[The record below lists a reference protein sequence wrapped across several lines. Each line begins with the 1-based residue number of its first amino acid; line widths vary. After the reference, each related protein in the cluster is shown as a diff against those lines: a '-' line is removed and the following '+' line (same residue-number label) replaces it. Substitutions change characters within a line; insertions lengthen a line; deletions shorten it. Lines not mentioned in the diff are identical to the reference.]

1 MEVNLKILSEDTII
15 LPKNTENDKPENNI
29 IEINKPENDEI
40 NITKSIIE
48 NIKHNGIYSN
58 SFIEND
64 YSYNLQKIKNDE
76 YKMEFDCSKKIKEE
90 IKDKINTCMK
100 KEQILN
106 SKKEEFKKM
115 QNDITID
122 EKLLEK
128 KLVSLIGPYKND
140 YDEIIIQISEKILDY
155 ENFNKEAHI
164 LKEKLIKYRS
174 SSILQLCFKIYWR
187 RIYSCII
194 YIGEKYIIFLYNEKI
209 FNLLCKIIR
218 TVIKK
223 IVDDTYEKILNK
235 ISDNKIFLKHKEDY
249 KKNIKI
255 YKDLS
260 YFSFILQN
268 FDKNKEKNIFTVDE
282 DLNLDFSENT
292 YDNIRRFNYHIL
304 KRTGLNISLE
314 LFKERINIDYIYAS
328 YLSKILLIYEKYKVF
343 LPVYKKGSFLYD

>member
-1 MEVNLKILSEDTII
+1 
-15 LPKNTENDKPENNI
+15 
-29 IEINKPENDEI
+29 
-40 NITKSIIE
+40 
-48 NIKHNGIYSN
+48 
-58 SFIEND
+58 
-64 YSYNLQKIKNDE
+64 
-76 YKMEFDCSKKIKEE
+76 
-90 IKDKINTCMK
+90 MK
-100 KEQILN
+100 KEQLLN
-106 SKKEEFKKM
+106 SKKEEFKKI

-128 KLVSLIGPYKND
+128 KLISLIGPYKTD
-140 YDEIIIQISEKILDY
+140 YDEIINQIADKILDY
-155 ENFNKEAHI
+155 DNFSKEANI

-174 SSILQLCFKIYWR
+174 SSILQLFFKIYWR
-187 RIYSCII
+187 RKYSCII
-194 YIGEKYIIFLYNEKI
+194 YIAEKYIIFLYNERI
-209 FNLLCKIIR
+209 FNILCKTIR
-218 TVIKK
+218 TIIKI

-249 KKNIKI
+249 MKKIQI

-268 FDKNKEKNIFTVDE
+268 FDHDKEKNIFTLDE
-282 DLNLDFSENT
+282 DYNLDFSENI

>member
-1 MEVNLKILSEDTII
+1 MEVDLKILSEDTII
-15 LPKNTENDKPENNI
+15 LPKITENNSENKN
-29 IEINKPENDEI
+29 IEINKSENNEI
-40 NITKSIIE
+40 NITKSILE
-48 NIKHNGIYSN
+48 NIKHNGIYLN
-58 SFIEND
+58 AFVEND
-64 YSYNLQKIKNDE
+64 YTYNLQKINNDE
-76 YKMEFDCSKKIKEE
+76 YKMELDCSDKIKEE
-90 IKDKINTCMK
+90 IKEKINTCMK
-100 KEQILN
+100 KEQLLN
-106 SKKEEFKKM
+106 SKKEEFKKI

-128 KLVSLIGPYKND
+128 KLISLIGPYKTD
-140 YDEIIIQISEKILDY
+140 YDEIINQIAEKILDY
-155 ENFNKEAHI
+155 DNFSKEANI

-174 SSILQLCFKIYWR
+174 SSILQLFYKIYWR
-187 RIYSCII
+187 RKYSCII
-194 YIGEKYIIFLYNEKI
+194 YIAEKYIIFLYNERI
-209 FNLLCKIIR
+209 FNILCKTIR
-218 TVIKK
+218 TIIKI

-249 KKNIKI
+249 MKKIQI

-268 FDKNKEKNIFTVDE
+268 FDHDKEKNIFTLDE
-282 DLNLDFSENT
+282 DYNLDFSENI

>member
-15 LPKNTENDKPENNI
+15 LPKINESDKLENKI
-29 IEINKPENDEI
+29 IETNKPEKDEK
-40 NITKSIIE
+40 NLTKSILE
-48 NIKHNGIYSN
+48 NIKNNGIYLN
-58 SFIEND
+58 SFIEYN
-64 YSYNLQKIKNDE
+64 YSYNLKKIKNDE
-76 YKMEFDCSKKIKEE
+76 YKMEFDCSNKIKEE
-90 IKDKINTCMK
+90 IKEKINTCMK

-115 QNDITID
+115 QNEITID

-140 YDEIIIQISEKILDY
+140 YDEIINQIAEKILDY

-174 SSILQLCFKIYWR
+174 SLILQLFFKIYWR

-194 YIGEKYIIFLYNEKI
+194 YIAEKYIIFLYNEKI

-218 TVIKK
+218 TVIKV
-223 IVDDTYEKILNK
+223 IVDDTYQKILNK
-235 ISDNKIFLKHKEDY
+235 ISDNKMFLKHKEDY
-249 KKNIKI
+249 MKKIQI

-260 YFSFILQN
+260 YFTFIFQS
-268 FDKNKEKNIFTVDE
+268 FDKDKEKNIFTIDE

>member
-1 MEVNLKILSEDTII
+1 MEVDLKILSEDTII
-15 LPKNTENDKPENNI
+15 LPKITENKSENKI
-29 IEINKPENDEI
+29 TEINKSENDEI
-40 NITKSIIE
+40 NIKQSIIE
-48 NIKHNGIYSN
+48 NIKHNGIYLN
-58 SFIEND
+58 AFIEND
-64 YSYNLQKIKNDE
+64 YTYNLQKINNDE
-76 YKMEFDCSKKIKEE
+76 YKMELNCSNKIKEE
-90 IKDKINTCMK
+90 IKEKINTCMK
-100 KEQILN
+100 KEQLLN
-106 SKKEEFKKM
+106 LKKEEFKKM

-128 KLVSLIGPYKND
+128 KLISLIGPYKTD
-140 YDEIIIQISEKILDY
+140 YDEIINQIAEKILDY
-155 ENFNKEAHI
+155 DNFSKEANI

-174 SSILQLCFKIYWR
+174 SSILQLFFKIYWGR
-187 RIYSCII
+187 KYSCII
-194 YIGEKYIIFLYNEKI
+194 YIAEKYIIFLYNERI
-209 FNLLCKIIR
+209 FNILCKTIR
-218 TVIKK
+218 TIIKI

-249 KKNIKI
+249 MKKIQI

-268 FDKNKEKNIFTVDE
+268 FDHDKEKNIFTLDE
-282 DLNLDFSENT
+282 DYNLDFSENI

>member
-1 MEVNLKILSEDTII
+1 MEVDLKILSEDTII
-15 LPKNTENDKPENNI
+15 LPKITENNSENKN
-29 IEINKPENDEI
+29 IEINKSENNEI
-40 NITKSIIE
+40 NITKSILE
-48 NIKHNGIYSN
+48 NIKHNGIYLN
-58 SFIEND
+58 AFVEND
-64 YSYNLQKIKNDE
+64 YTYNLQKINNDE
-76 YKMEFDCSKKIKEE
+76 YKMELDCSDKIKEE
-90 IKDKINTCMK
+90 IKEKINTCMK
-100 KEQILN
+100 KEQLLN
-106 SKKEEFKKM
+106 SKKEEFKKI

-128 KLVSLIGPYKND
+128 KLISLIGPYKTD
-140 YDEIIIQISEKILDY
+140 YDEISNQIAEKILDY
-155 ENFNKEAHI
+155 DNFSKEANI

-174 SSILQLCFKIYWR
+174 SSILQLFFKIYWGR
-187 RIYSCII
+187 KYSCII
-194 YIGEKYIIFLYNEKI
+194 YIAEKYIIFLYNERI
-209 FNLLCKIIR
+209 FNILCKTIR
-218 TVIKK
+218 TIIKI

-249 KKNIKI
+249 MKKIQI

-268 FDKNKEKNIFTVDE
+268 FDHDKEKNIFTLDE
-282 DLNLDFSENT
+282 DYNLDFSENI

>member
-1 MEVNLKILSEDTII
+1 MEVDLKILSEDTII
-15 LPKNTENDKPENNI
+15 LPKITENNSENKN
-29 IEINKPENDEI
+29 IEINKSENNEI
-40 NITKSIIE
+40 NITKSILE
-48 NIKHNGIYSN
+48 NIKHNGIYLN
-58 SFIEND
+58 AFVEND
-64 YSYNLQKIKNDE
+64 YTYNLQKINNDE
-76 YKMEFDCSKKIKEE
+76 YKMELNCSNKIKEE
-90 IKDKINTCMK
+90 IKEKINTCMK
-100 KEQILN
+100 KEQLLN
-106 SKKEEFKKM
+106 LKKEEFKKI

-128 KLVSLIGPYKND
+128 KLISLIGPYKTD
-140 YDEIIIQISEKILDY
+140 YDEIINQIAEKILDY
-155 ENFNKEAHI
+155 DNFSKEANI

-174 SSILQLCFKIYWR
+174 SSILQLFFKIYWGR
-187 RIYSCII
+187 KYSCII
-194 YIGEKYIIFLYNEKI
+194 YIAEKYIIFLYNERI
-209 FNLLCKIIR
+209 FNILCKTIR
-218 TVIKK
+218 TIIKI

-249 KKNIKI
+249 MKKIQI

-268 FDKNKEKNIFTVDE
+268 FDHDKEKNIFTLDE
-282 DLNLDFSENT
+282 DYNLDFSENI

>member
-1 MEVNLKILSEDTII
+1 MEVDLKILSEDTII
-15 LPKNTENDKPENNI
+15 LPKITENNSENKN
-29 IEINKPENDEI
+29 IEINKSENNEI
-40 NITKSIIE
+40 NITKSILE
-48 NIKHNGIYSN
+48 NIKHNGIYLN
-58 SFIEND
+58 AFVEND
-64 YSYNLQKIKNDE
+64 YTYNLQKINNDE
-76 YKMEFDCSKKIKEE
+76 YKMELDCSDKIKEE
-90 IKDKINTCMK
+90 IKEKINTCMK
-100 KEQILN
+100 KEQLLN
-106 SKKEEFKKM
+106 SKKEEFKKI

-128 KLVSLIGPYKND
+128 KLISLIGPYKTD
-140 YDEIIIQISEKILDY
+140 YDEIINQIAEKILDY
-155 ENFNKEAHI
+155 DNFSKEANI

-174 SSILQLCFKIYWR
+174 SSILQLFFKIYWGR
-187 RIYSCII
+187 KYSCII
-194 YIGEKYIIFLYNEKI
+194 YIAEKYIIFLYNERI
-209 FNLLCKIIR
+209 FNILCKTIR
-218 TVIKK
+218 TIIKI

-249 KKNIKI
+249 MKKIQI

-268 FDKNKEKNIFTVDE
+268 FDHDKEKNIFTLDE
-282 DLNLDFSENT
+282 DYNLDFSENI